1 MQARGGGSIMCTSSA
16 AGVVGFPNV
25 SHYVS
30 SKHAVC
36 GFVKTAALEL
46 AESGIRVNAINPGPI
61 ANRMMRSLEEQMQ
74 PDDPD
79 GFHDVVLELVPMGR
93 YGTDEEV
100 AKLALFL
107 GSDESSFS
115 TGSIFMI
122 DGGFTA
128 A

>member
-1 MQARGGGSIMCTSSA
+1 M
-16 AGVVGFPNV
+16 
-25 SHYVS
+25 
-30 SKHAVC
+30 C

-61 ANRMMRSLEEQMQ
+61 ANRMMRSIEEQMS

-79 GFHDVVLELVPMGR
+79 GMHDAVVEMIALKR

-107 GSDESSFS
+107 GSDESSFC
-115 TGSIFMI
+115 TGSIFVI